1 MEWQNVINIGLFAWL
16 IIHSI
21 RLYRLEKRMK
31 GIKNEE
37 DQ

>member
-21 RLYRLEKRMK
+21 RLYRLEKRLGVK
-31 GIKNEE
+31 DETNK
-37 DQ
+37 